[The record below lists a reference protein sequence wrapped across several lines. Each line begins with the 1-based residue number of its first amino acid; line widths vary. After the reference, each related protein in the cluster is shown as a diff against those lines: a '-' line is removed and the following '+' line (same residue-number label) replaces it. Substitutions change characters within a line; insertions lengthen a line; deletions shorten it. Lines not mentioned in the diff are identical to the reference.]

1 MMTMIT
7 NTEVE
12 TVVKEWLRT
21 ASDRS
26 GGRNNPGRGGA
37 NRSASAEHC
46 DATLAAECWW
56 RVSDIEVN

>member
-1 MMTMIT
+1 MMMTMIT

-26 GGRNNPGRGGA
+26 GGRNNCGRGGA

-46 DATLAAECWW
+46 DATLAAEC
-56 RVSDIEVN
+56 